1 MKKLLL
7 FLLTIMIGFSTL
19 QLSAQE
25 TLTVAD
31 GTITNSY
38 VPFYGLWMD
47 DFTHSQAIYPADMLV
62 DMDGATITSI
72 TFYLSS
78 SPSNVWGCPFN
89 ISLGE
94 SASDSYSSSAY
105 ITSNLSTVYTGQV
118 TIANGEMTI
127 IFDTPFTYGGS
138 NLVFDVQNTTVGT
151 YSSGYFYGIS
161 TTNYQGA
168 YAYNSSST
176 PSTPSSRVSFI
187 PKTTFTY
194 IPSGV
199 NCFSPNYPLIS
210 DISAYEA
217 TLSWT
222 PREGQ
227 TAWEVCCV
235 SGVFDPDQASWTPVT
250 DTFYTFTNLNAA
262 TNYTAYVRTDCGTE
276 VSNPRQTSFTTEAT
290 CPNIPSNISV
300 SNITATTVD
309 VNWTA
314 GSDDSAWEIVVV
326 PSNATP
332 ESGTPEQT
340 TVQPYTVTGLQDN
353 TQYKVYVRT
362 DCGGGDHSYWS
373 SPKTFTTLPFC
384 SSPRNV
390 TISQIT
396 ASSAL
401 VSWQPA
407 TYGATSYTV
416 EYSFAN
422 EENWT
427 MEVVDGTQFMLTN
440 LEPDSSY
447 NVMVYSNCD
456 IGTADTVHKNFT
468 TKHCLVGGD
477 LQIGEGTNT
486 TSYYPTY
493 SCYNYSYTQQIFL
506 ASEMNGATNINSIAF
521 DVNSIQ
527 SSSRQIS
534 IYLMHTSAA
543 SSDWLTATNAQLVFT
558 GTVNLTLGW
567 NTFNF
572 TTPFQYNGTDNL
584 ALIILDA
591 TGSYDCSN
599 YYNCHTASATLSHCE
614 YQDDNPYSINSLPS
628 DYGYSDISSTRCNVI
643 FGIDCNNDA
652 TCIRPNVYV
661 TEVSESSVT
670 LDWAPGYDESA
681 WDIQYSTNDTT
692 WEDAGTVN
700 THPYE
705 VTGLNSDTI
714 YNFRVRS
721 NCGSEESDWSGANA
735 RTACGPITQLPY
747 FNNFDDVISID
758 GTNFISCWSRY
769 TTNPDRVVRC
779 YGSATHSGSYALDFN
794 YSPSCTTA
802 VVTPMIDPSIP
813 LNMVM
818 LDFWAY
824 SGLGQGWMEVGT
836 MSDPNDFSTYEFFDT
851 VRLSAPSTWENL
863 VISFE
868 NYTGSNQYI
877 AFLEINGTTTSYI
890 FDDFTIDYATNCFHP
905 TNLVV
910 DSITD
915 NSVTLSWTEVG
926 TATDW
931 LIEYG
936 PVGFTPGNG
945 TSVSASANPF
955 TVENLTPATPYDF
968 YVYADCGSEQ
978 STPFGPV
985 SATPGQYIMAQT
997 GSDTLTT
1004 CGMMIYDNGG
1014 ANGDYS
1020 NYCNSTLVLYPAN
1033 PGDMMMIT
1041 GTNSSE
1047 PNTYSGSCYDY
1058 LQIYDGVGTSGTQL
1072 VNSCGTD
1079 QTISAISTTGP
1090 LTIYFYSD
1098 GSNVESGFALLAQCT
1113 SCYPPTN
1120 VTTSNPTLD
1129 GATVSWSG
1137 TGDSYVLFLNGD
1149 MTTGYES
1156 DDTTYTFTGL
1166 NASTIYS
1173 VQVASICNGDT
1184 SMLSAA
1190 ATFATACDAIT
1201 ITEEDPWT
1209 ETFENYTG
1217 SQFICWEVM
1226 SDFTADNGTFPTIYN
1241 WAPACHSGTKSI
1253 EFKGDDLMLVLPE
1266 FSNTL
1271 SDLRLSFWATKV
1283 GGNSAHLEIG
1293 YVTDVNDT
1301 SSFVFVAN
1309 AGTPGDRGP
1318 NGASV
1323 GTYGNYM
1330 GPYDFNGVTAPA
1342 GARIALRYID
1352 NSASYSGFMSYNL
1365 DDFTV
1370 ELTPDCPSPVKT
1382 SVTATNLGGHV
1393 ATISWVDNDDTHTAW
1408 TVYYKAS
1415 ADSVWNTAPA
1425 TDTTVTLTD
1434 LNPTTNYDVY
1444 VVTDCNTPTD
1454 NPDATHTIHFTTT
1467 VACPAPTGLTLA
1479 SVSTDEATIT
1489 WNGTAS
1495 SYNVEY
1501 GETGFTPGSGTPDVA
1516 YSESITLTS
1525 LTPSTSYTIYVNS
1538 DCNDTNDSLSTTVS
1552 FTFTTTQVPEALPY
1566 TADFTASNE
1575 WILNNGSCSNY
1586 WATGSV
1592 NATPSLFVTNNG
1604 TTPGYATESNSVVTA
1619 EKLLTVGDNASV
1631 NINFDVYVGGEA
1643 SSSYAYDYLKVF
1655 FAPAETN
1662 YPTSNTYTTPDYAT
1676 AAYDINAVDFQNYL
1690 SQTDNSYNPYK
1701 LNLTND
1707 TLHVAIEMPN
1717 PNANPTSTS
1726 TAKLVFVWC
1735 NDGYSGDMPGA
1746 IISNVNVSVNSCP
1759 MPTALAVDNIT
1770 TNSADI
1776 SWNASDEISAWV
1788 LEYQAEGST
1797 TWTVENVT
1805 STPEY
1810 TINNLATATTYNVR
1824 VKSDCGNEESGY
1836 QTISFTTQCDV
1847 ITTLPYT
1854 QNFDNISSGS
1864 ESAFPNCWARPI
1876 QYSGYPYAV
1885 TAYSHSTPASLRFQS
1900 LTTSPTTA
1908 VTPQFA
1914 EDIHNLQL
1922 NFWLKAESTTLS
1934 GTFEVGVMTDPNDVS
1949 SFTGV
1954 WTIQPTS
1961 TSWTEYTLNF
1971 DTTAISGTNKHIAF
1985 RQHSNSSI
1993 YYYWLDDVVIDLN
2006 NGSSPTDPT
2015 VTTTA
2020 ASGFTQTT
2028 ATLNASITNP
2038 SGVTITAKG
2047 FEWKQ
2052 TIGGSYTTI
2061 AGTGTGNNFT
2071 ANLTGLTANTNYT
2084 FRAFITFN
2092 GTTVT
2097 GDEMTFTTLDEGQQ
2111 TCNVPT
2117 NLTATATA
2125 YNTANVTWTAGGSE
2139 TSWNLQYRTGTAN
2152 WTTLP
2157 VNATTYQ
2164 ITGLAAQTTYEV
2176 RVQANCGDNNTSDW
2190 TATVSFTTPDAPVD
2204 PCDAPTNLQVNSITQ
2219 TSATMTWTAGGSETS
2234 WKVGYK
2240 LSTASQW
2247 QEATVQTTSYD
2258 IEGLT
2263 ANSTYDV
2270 RVKAVC
2276 AADNESDFITS
2287 SFTTTGVGIDNIT
2300 LANSINLMPN
2310 PADNY
2315 IELSINSNVEAKE
2328 AIVYNAFGQMIQTVQ
2343 LTENHARI
2351 DLSDMA
2357 AGMYFVRVNGEGM
2370 TATKKFIK
2378 R

>member
-7 FLLTIMIGFSTL
+7 FLLTLMLGFSTL
-19 QLSAQE
+19 QVSAQE
-25 TLTVAD
+25 TLTVHD
-31 GTITNSY
+31 GTATNGY
-38 VPFYGLWMD
+38 VPVYGFY
-47 DFTHSQAIYPADMLV
+47 ADAYLKAEFV
-62 DMDGATITSI
+62 ISANDLTDMTGGSISGMKFYSSTSSASWGVANFQVFLTEVNNESISAFEGTGNATI
-72 TFYLSS
+72 
-78 SPSNVWGCPFN
+78 
-89 ISLGE
+89 
-94 SASDSYSSSAY
+94 
-105 ITSNLSTVYTGQV
+105 VYTGPLS
-118 TIANGEMTI
+118 IANGEMEIT
-127 IFDTPFTYGGS
+127 FSTEYTYSGG
-138 NLVFDVQNTTVGT
+138 NLLVGIYNTVEGT
-151 YSSGYFYGIS
+151 YVSCSWYGETVNGASVQGYSYS
-161 TTNYQGA
+161 DLA
-168 YAYNSSST
+168 SVS
-176 PSTPSSRVSFI
+176 PSQRNFI

-194 IPSGV
+194 TPSGT
-199 NCFSPNYPLIS
+199 NCFSPNNPTIS
-210 DISAYEA
+210 EISAYEA

-222 PREGQ
+222 PRDGQ

-250 DTFYTFTNLNAA
+250 DTFYTFTNLDAA

-314 GSDDSAWEIVVV
+314 GFDDSAWEVVVV
-326 PSNATP
+326 PSNAAP
-332 ESGTPEQT
+332 ETGIPEQT
-340 TVQPYTVTGLQDN
+340 TDHPYTVTNLQDN

-407 TYGATSYTV
+407 TYGATSYTI

-486 TSYYPTY
+486 TSYYPTN

-591 TGSYDCSN
+591 TGSYNCSN
-599 YYNCHTASATLSHCE
+599 YYNCHTASSTLSHCE
-614 YQDDNPYSINSLPS
+614 YQDDDPYSINSLPS

-643 FGIDCNNDA
+643 FGTDCNDDA

-705 VTGLNSDTI
+705 VTGLNSDTK

-758 GTNFISCWSRY
+758 GTNFITCWSRY

-968 YVYADCGSEQ
+968 YVYANCGSEQ

-1047 PNTYSGSCYDY
+1047 PNTYSGGCYDY

-1079 QTISAISTTGP
+1079 QTIRAISTTGP

-1098 GSNVESGFALLAQCT
+1098 GSNVESGFALLAQCS
-1113 SCYPPTN
+1113 SCNPPTN
-1120 VTTSNPTLD
+1120 VTSSNSTID

-1137 TGDSYVLFLNGD
+1137 NGDSYLLFLNGN

-1309 AGTPGDRGP
+1309 AGTPGDRGSSS
-1318 NGASV
+1318 ASV
-1323 GTYGNYM
+1323 GSFGNYM

-1352 NSASYSGFMSYNL
+1352 NSASYSGSMSYNL

-1489 WNGTAS
+1489 WNGIAS

-1538 DCNDTNDSLSTTVS
+1538 DCNDTSDSLSTTVS

-1604 TTPGYATESNSVVTA
+1604 TTPGYNIGSTSVVSA
-1619 EKLLTVGDNASV
+1619 EKLLAVGDNASV
-1631 NINFDVYVGGEA
+1631 VVSFDAYVGGEGT
-1643 SSSYAYDYLKVF
+1643 SEYSYDYLKVF
-1655 FAPAETN
+1655 FAPAETE
-1662 YPTSNTYTTPDYAT
+1662 YPASTSTPTYASYTYET
-1676 AAYDINAVDFQNYL
+1676 NAVNFQNYL
-1690 SQTDNSYNPYK
+1690 SQTGCSYNPYK
-1701 LNLTND
+1701 LSLTND
-1707 TLHVAIEMPN
+1707 TLHVTVEMPN
-1717 PNANPTSTS
+1717 PNENPTSAS
-1726 TAKLVFVWC
+1726 TAKLVFLWR
-1735 NDGYSGDMPGA
+1735 NDQSQGTMPGA

-1922 NFWLKAESTTLS
+1922 NFWLKAESTTSS

-2020 ASGFTQTT
+2020 ASAIGQTT
-2028 ATLNASITNP
+2028 ATLNATISNP
-2038 SGVTITAKG
+2038 SGVTIDACG
-2047 FEWKQ
+2047 FQWKAL
-2052 TIGGSYTTI
+2052 SDANYTTVTLPSV
-2061 AGTGTGNNFT
+2061 AATMTH
-2071 ANLTGLTANTNYT
+2071 NLTGLTANTNYT
-2084 FRAFITFN
+2084 YKAFITVN
-2092 GTTVT
+2092 GVNIE
-2097 GDEMTFTTLDEGQQ
+2097 GNDVNFTTQNDQPQ

-2117 NLTATATA
+2117 GLA
-2125 YNTANVTWTAGGSE
+2125 TANVTYNAADVNWTAGGTE
-2139 TSWNLQYRTGTAN
+2139 TAWNVQYKLASASNWGNSIPVTAA
-2152 WTTLP
+2152 TYHISGL
-2157 VNATTYQ
+2157 NAETAYQ
-2164 ITGLAAQTTYEV
+2164 V
-2176 RVQANCGDNNTSDW
+2176 RVQANCGDNNTSNW
-2190 TATVSFTTPDAPVD
+2190 TDPVSFTTPAAPAD
-2204 PCDAPTNLQVNSITQ
+2204 PCNAPTNLQVGNITQ
-2219 TSATMTWTAGGSETS
+2219 NSATMTWTAGGNETT

-2247 QEATVQTTSYD
+2247 QEATVQQTSYE

-2276 AADNESDFITS
+2276 AADNESDFISTT
-2287 SFTTTGVGIDNIT
+2287 FTTTGVGIDNVT

-2315 IELSINSNVEAKE
+2315 IELGINSNVEVKE
-2328 AIVYNAFGQMIQTVQ
+2328 AVIFNAFGQMIQTIQ
-2343 LTENHARI
+2343 LTDNHARI
-2351 DLSDMA
+2351 DLSNMA
-2357 AGMYFVRVNGEGM
+2357 AGMYFVRVNGEDVS
-2370 TATKKFIK
+2370 ATKKFIK